1 MPPVAVVTDS
11 TADFPAGKI
20 AGLDITMVPV
30 YVIIGEKSYRDG
42 TELSREEF
50 ADILRRTLDSS
61 KNPQFPKTSQPSAG
75 DFAEAYR
82 KLSKITDS
90 IVSIHPPSE
99 LSGIFNSATLA
110 KEIVEQE
117 NPGLKIKVIDS
128 STVSFGLGN
137 LVMKAA
143 MRAKMGASVEEIE
156 GDVNELGPK
165 TFICALIDDLR
176 FINKGGRADKVDGW
190 KLPIGAFLKIK
201 TIVKLYNG
209 KVSIVTIHRKK
220 KHGIEKLKELFEEL
234 HTTKG
239 GIQQAAVIH
248 AIGEAE
254 AKELANS
261 LKDDHPDLEI
271 PIIQT
276 GPALTAQVGPGV
288 VAFGVEVGI

>member
-1 MPPVAVVTDS
+1 MSPVAVVTDS
-11 TADFPAGKI
+11 TADFPPGKI
-20 AGLDITMVPV
+20 DALDITIVPA

-50 ADILRRTLDSS
+50 SNTLRRILDSS
-61 KNPQFPKTSQPSAG
+61 KNLQLPKTSQPSAG
-75 DFAEAYR
+75 DFAEAY
-82 KLSKITDS
+82 KELSKITDS
-90 IVSIHPPSE
+90 IISIHPPAD

-117 NPGLKIKVIDS
+117 NPRLKIKVIDS
-128 STVSFGLGN
+128 STVSFGFGN

-143 MRAKMGASVEEIE
+143 ARAKMGASVEEIE
-156 GDVNELGPK
+156 RDINELGPK
-165 TFICALIDDLR
+165 TFIYALVDDLR

-209 KVSIVTIHRKK
+209 KVLIVTIHRNK
-220 KHGIEKLKELFEEL
+220 KHGIEKLKQLFEEL

-239 GIQQAAVIH
+239 GIQQVAVIH

-254 AKELANS
+254 AKKFANG
-261 LKDDHPDLEI
+261 LKKDHPDLEI
-271 PIIQT
+271 SIIQT